1 VLFDICPPE
10 LGVLMFLVTAVAFP
24 YEIIEVVITNLVSFT
39 VVEFNLFFAA
49 ITGRYVFHMSSK
61 VEHVIG

>member
-1 VLFDICPPE
+1 
-10 LGVLMFLVTAVAFP
+10 MFLVTAVAFP